1 MFVYLH
7 ETQKE
12 AIIQEHLTSYNYN
25 LIKYISLVGTFR
37 NSTSREKNSAQH
49 LTLLGKKII
58 VIKGN
63 NR

>member
-7 ETQKE
+7 ETQKK

-37 NSTSREKNSAQH
+37 NSTSREKKFCP
-49 LTLLGKKII
+49 TLNFTWERII
-58 VIKGN
+58 IIKGN